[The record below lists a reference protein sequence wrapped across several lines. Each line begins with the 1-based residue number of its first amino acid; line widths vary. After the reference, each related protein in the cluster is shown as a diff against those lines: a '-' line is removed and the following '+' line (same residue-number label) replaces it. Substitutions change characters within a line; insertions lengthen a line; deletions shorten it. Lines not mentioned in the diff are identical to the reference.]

1 MPYFYFYKLG
11 CSNTQ
16 IESTSNSAGIP
27 RMPDFYIGS
36 TKNLQKRMNL
46 HKSHSNKSKTKLY
59 VKMREFGGI
68 NNWKFIIL
76 FRKNLDNRRQAEKI
90 EYDLFD
96 LLKPTLNTQRC
107 FNSNGRCIHKRIK
120 SQCLECKGTR
130 VCPHNRIK
138 NQCKE
143 CHGTMICSHNTSRHH
158 CKKCSPFHCDTCDI
172 TTSKGNRF
180 PHFKSKKH
188 INNIMER
195 LVEIK
200 QRIEDVK
207 QIKYLK
213 MIQKISNQQVEL
225 TSNSARKPRVKGDI
239 IHLNKLTDNQL
250 SEIEQLLDN
259 IENKNRKS
267 REINFYD

>member
-1 MPYFYFYKLG
+1 
-11 CSNTQ
+11 
-16 IESTSNSAGIP
+16 
-27 RMPDFYIGS
+27 
-36 TKNLQKRMNL
+36 
-46 HKSHSNKSKTKLY
+46 
-59 VKMREFGGI
+59 MREFGGF
-68 NNWKFIIL
+68 NYWKFIIL
-76 FRKNLDNRRQAEKI
+76 FRKNLDNRREAEKI

-120 SQCLECKGTR
+120 SQCIECKGTR
-130 VCPHNRIK
+130 VCQHNRIK

-180 PHFKSKKH
+180 YHFKSKKH

-207 QIKYLK
+207 ENKYLK
-213 MIQKISNQQVEL
+213 MIQKISNQ
-225 TSNSARKPRVKGDI
+225 KGDI

-259 IENKNRKS
+259 IENKYRKL